1 MLFRSG
7 DRVMQIRNNYDK
19 NVFNGDVGIIY
30 KIGKES
36 KKITVFYDDK
46 TVDYESDEVDEL
58 ILAYACT
65 IHKSQGSEYP
75 AVIVVLDSSHSI
87 MLQRNLI
94 YTAITRA
101 KGHVWI
107 LSAPGAF
114 YQAVRNNRSTK
125 RYTRL
130 TEKLN

>member
-1 MLFRSG
+1 MDQLA
-7 DRVMQIRNNYDK
+7 
-19 NVFNGDVGIIY
+19 
-30 KIGKES
+30 
-36 KKITVFYDDK
+36 
-46 TVDYESDEVDEL
+46 
-58 ILAYACT
+58 LAYACT

-75 AVIVVLDSSHSI
+75 AVIVVLDSSHYM

-101 KGHVWI
+101 KGHVWV

-114 YQAVRNNRSTK
+114 HQAVRNNRSTK

-130 TEKLN
+130 RERLG